1 MPSTFSPLRAWNAFT
16 ACFVRRAKTPSAG
29 MPSARWIAATA
40 GPFEPSLSMP
50 PFCAAV
56 ADVS

>member
-1 MPSTFSPLRAWNAFT
+1 MSLE
-16 ACFVRRAKTPSAG
+16 RRHRLLGPAREDPSAG